1 MVRASS
7 VATPLIALCLSAVA
21 VIAHADTP
29 TAEFNGQQYHLDYQ
43 DQAQQENGQR
53 GNGLAE
59 FTLQGETVNDWTKLY
74 SYYSF
79 PESGDDPALMVEE
92 VGKTVKQTNPD
103 ANYQTYVNKK
113 GGDAII
119 DFLTW
124 SPGSDILEFN
134 VFKYARAEYGP
145 GLVAVQYAQRFKY
158 GDLDV
163 EGIRALRARSVEEM
177 AHVDIGQ
184 ARSYFAGQAKVQT
197 GASEDDQQEDAASAG
212 AEQ

>member
-1 MVRASS
+1 MVRAPAI
-7 VATPLIALCLSAVA
+7 ATPLLALCLAAVA
-21 VIAHADTP
+21 AIAHADRP

-43 DQAQQENGQR
+43 DQAKQENGQR

-59 FTLQGETVNDWTKLY
+59 FTLQGETVNNWTKLFAF
-74 SYYSF
+74 YSF
-79 PESGDDPALMVEE
+79 PESGDDPALMVAE
-92 VGKTVKQTNPD
+92 VGKAVKEANPD
-103 ANYQTYVNKK
+103 ANFQLYENKK

-124 SPGSDILEFN
+124 APGSDILEFN

-145 GLVAVQYAQRFKY
+145 GLVAVQYAQHFKL

-177 AHVDIGQ
+177 SHIDIAQ
-184 ARSYFAGQAKVQT
+184 ARSYFAQQAKVQT
-197 GASEDDQQEDAASAG
+197 GASEDDEQEDAAPAG
-212 AEQ
+212 ADQ